1 MPRWASIHRLIQ
13 FPRYLTGSREESFG
27 PRSSLLS
34 TVFKTESEQNGEGNN
49 NPDYLLLDAAERL
62 AVNRLFYKEVSCAE

>member
-1 MPRWASIHRLIQ
+1 MGRNPQVDSISPLSDMEQSGVVRTKGR
-13 FPRYLTGSREESFG
+13 P
-27 PRSSLLS
+27 LLS
-34 TVFKTESEQNGEGNN
+34 TVFKTEPEQNGEGNN